1 MFFDHLLGNRHWAC
15 HHGASGLLGEERNR
29 VKVSEKGRRGGPEEG
44 QLSVGKTG
52 EDAEGLM
59 PRLSYDEWVGIRQKR
74 RGERVP
80 EHWQSHRHVMC
91 SGNYKFQQPE
101 GRARKE
107 EVRDQAGE
115 VSKGWAVK
123 DGKRTFSGGQWGEG
137 ITGTP

>member
-1 MFFDHLLGNRHWAC
+1 M
-15 HHGASGLLGEERNR
+15 
-29 VKVSEKGRRGGPEEG
+29 
-44 QLSVGKTG
+44 GKTG

-59 PRLSYDEWVGIRQKR
+59 PRLRYDEWVGICQKR